1 MKRVSPNMKWVWVF
15 AAGCL
20 TALILPKLT
29 WSEKSSQPLPTLF
42 GEIQTMGELRTAKVE
57 ASRVVKLQSSLE
69 APGVLSV
76 VVGLPQVLEMAS
88 TSEAGVQ
95 VSGTIEAGVDL
106 GQAEFTNTP
115 EGVNVVLPKATLTPG
130 RTQTQLLWSRESWLN
145 RDKSLVLRAS
155 EKGKEELMKSAG
167 TVQLLQSAE
176 RQAEATVRRLLIEA
190 GAKEVAFSWK
200 ADSRSM

>member
-1 MKRVSPNMKWVWVF
+1 MKWVWVF

-76 VVGLPQVLEMAS
+76 VVGLPQALEMAS

-106 GQAEFTNTP
+106 GQAEFTKTP

>member
-1 MKRVSPNMKWVWVF
+1 MKWVWVF
-15 AAGCL
+15 AAGCV

-29 WSEKSSQPLPTLF
+29 WSEKASQPLPTLF

-69 APGVLSV
+69 APGVLSA
-76 VVGLPQVLEMAS
+76 VVGLPQALEMAS

-106 GQAEFTNTP
+106 GQAEFTKTP

-155 EKGKEELMKSAG
+155 ERGKEELMKSAG

-176 RQAEATVRRLLIEA
+176 RQAEATVRKLLMEA
-190 GAKEVAFSWK
+190 GAKQVAFSWK

>member
-1 MKRVSPNMKWVWVF
+1 MKWVWVF

-29 WSEKSSQPLPTLF
+29 WSEKASQPLPTLF

-69 APGVLSV
+69 APGVLSA
-76 VVGLPQVLEMAS
+76 VVGLPQALEMAS

-106 GQAEFTNTP
+106 GQAEFTKTP

-155 EKGKEELMKSAG
+155 ERGKEELMKSAG

-176 RQAEATVRRLLIEA
+176 RQAEATVRKLLIEA
-190 GAKEVAFSWK
+190 GAKQVAFSWK

>member
-1 MKRVSPNMKWVWVF
+1 MKWVWVF

-69 APGVLSV
+69 APGVLSM
-76 VVGLPQVLEMAS
+76 VVGLPQALEMAS

-106 GQAEFTNTP
+106 GQAEFTKTP

>member
-1 MKRVSPNMKWVWVF
+1 MKWVWVF
-15 AAGCL
+15 AAGCV

-29 WSEKSSQPLPTLF
+29 WSEKASQPLPTLF

-69 APGVLSV
+69 APGVLSM
-76 VVGLPQVLEMAS
+76 VVGLPQALEMAS

-106 GQAEFTNTP
+106 GQAEFTKTP

-155 EKGKEELMKSAG
+155 ERGKEELMKSAG

-190 GAKEVAFSWK
+190 GAKQVAFSWK

>member
-1 MKRVSPNMKWVWVF
+1 MKWVWVF

-20 TALILPKLT
+20 TALILPKLN
-29 WSEKSSQPLPTLF
+29 WSEKASQPLPTLF

-69 APGVLSV
+69 APGVLSM
-76 VVGLPQVLEMAS
+76 VVGLPQALEMAS

-106 GQAEFTNTP
+106 SQAEFTKTP

-145 RDKSLVLRAS
+145 RDKSLILRAS

-190 GAKEVAFSWK
+190 GAKQVAFSWK

>member
-1 MKRVSPNMKWVWVF
+1 MKWVWVF
-15 AAGCL
+15 AAGCV

-29 WSEKSSQPLPTLF
+29 WSEKASQPLPTLF

-69 APGVLSV
+69 APGVLSM
-76 VVGLPQVLEMAS
+76 VVGLPQALEMAS

-106 GQAEFTNTP
+106 SQAEFTKTP

-155 EKGKEELMKSAG
+155 ERGKEELMKSAG

-190 GAKEVAFSWK
+190 GAKQVAFSWK

>member
-1 MKRVSPNMKWVWVF
+1 MKWVWVF

-20 TALILPKLT
+20 TALILPKLN
-29 WSEKSSQPLPTLF
+29 WSEKASQPLPTLF

-69 APGVLSV
+69 APGVLSM
-76 VVGLPQVLEMAS
+76 VVGLPQALEMAS

-106 GQAEFTNTP
+106 SQAEFTKTP
-115 EGVNVVLPKATLTPG
+115 EGVNVVLPKATLTPC

-145 RDKSLVLRAS
+145 RDKSLILRAS

-190 GAKEVAFSWK
+190 GAKQVAFSWK

>member
-1 MKRVSPNMKWVWVF
+1 MKWVWVF

-29 WSEKSSQPLPTLF
+29 WSEKASQPLPTLF

-69 APGVLSV
+69 APGMLSA
-76 VVGLPQVLEMAS
+76 VVGLPQALEIAS

-95 VSGTIEAGVDL
+95 VSGKIEAGVDL
-106 GQAEFTNTP
+106 SQAEFIKTP
-115 EGVNVVLPKATLTPG
+115 EGVKVVLPKATLTPG
-130 RTQTQLLWSRESWLN
+130 PTKTQLLWSRESWLN

-155 EKGKEELMKSAG
+155 EKGKEELMRSAG
-167 TVQLLQSAE
+167 TAQLLQSAE
-176 RQAEATVRRLLIEA
+176 RQAEATVRKLLMEA

>member
-1 MKRVSPNMKWVWVF
+1 MKWVWVF

-29 WSEKSSQPLPTLF
+29 WSEKASQPLPTLF

-69 APGVLSV
+69 APGMLSA
-76 VVGLPQVLEMAS
+76 VVGLPQALEMAS

-95 VSGTIEAGVDL
+95 VSGKIEAGVDL
-106 GQAEFTNTP
+106 SQAEFTKTP
-115 EGVNVVLPKATLTPG
+115 EGVKVVLPKATLTPG
-130 RTQTQLLWSRESWLN
+130 PTKTQLLWSRESWLN

-155 EKGKEELMKSAG
+155 EKGKEELMRSAG
-167 TVQLLQSAE
+167 TAQLLQSAE
-176 RQAEATVRRLLIEA
+176 RQAEATVRKLLMEA

>member
-1 MKRVSPNMKWVWVF
+1 MKWVWVF
-15 AAGCL
+15 AAGCV

-29 WSEKSSQPLPTLF
+29 WSEKASQPLPTLF

-69 APGVLSV
+69 APGVLSA
-76 VVGLPQVLEMAS
+76 VVGLPQALEMAS

-106 GQAEFTNTP
+106 GQAEFTKTP

-190 GAKEVAFSWK
+190 GAKQVAFSWK

>member
-1 MKRVSPNMKWVWVF
+1 MKWVWVF

-29 WSEKSSQPLPTLF
+29 WSEKASQPLPTLF

-76 VVGLPQVLEMAS
+76 VVGLPQALEMAS

-155 EKGKEELMKSAG
+155 EKGKDELMKSAG

-176 RQAEATVRRLLIEA
+176 RQAEATVRKLLIEA